1 MKNKNRVCM
10 LFVLIVTGYL
20 VYKKTKVL
28 NDFDNSINECKK
40 QIFQKGYKIKDS
52 WSYNVP
58 KNTYLEFGFSD
69 YENMNYEVI
78 FNKFKNSLV
87 YIKKINK
94 N

>member
-40 QIFQKGYKIKDS
+40 QIFQKGYKIKDRR
-52 WSYNVP
+52 
-58 KNTYLEFGFSD
+58 
-69 YENMNYEVI
+69 I
-78 FNKFKNSLV
+78 
-87 YIKKINK
+87 
-94 N
+94 